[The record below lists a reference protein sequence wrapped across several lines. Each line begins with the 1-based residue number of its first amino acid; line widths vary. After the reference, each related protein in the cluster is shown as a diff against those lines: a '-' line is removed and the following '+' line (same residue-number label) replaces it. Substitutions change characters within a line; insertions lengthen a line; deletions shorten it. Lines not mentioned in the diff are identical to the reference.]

1 MAPNTSPVLRSD
13 PGAAQG
19 ARRAS
24 LEDDLAGE
32 IGPVRIKFAICT
44 SLDATTNDSYQGIR
58 FSGADC
64 VQE

>member
-19 ARRAS
+19 ARRTS

-44 SLDATTNDSYQGIR
+44 SL
-58 FSGADC
+58 GAIAAGDHGS
-64 VQE
+64 